1 MSTRVP
7 LTMAISD
14 YDHTSDLSRGNVPVD
29 GVDLTVLNL
38 PALEIFHR
46 FINYRE
52 WDISEMSMAK
62 YVSMVSQGDTSI
74 TAIPV
79 FPSRMFR
86 HSGIWIRPDG
96 PTEPSQLAGGRI
108 GVPEW
113 AQTAGVYMRG
123 LLTDEYKVE
132 LSSVEWF
139 QAGLR
144 EPGRAEKVRL
154 KLPEGVRYTNVGDR
168 TLQEMLQDGELDA
181 VLSADTPPHSEDG
194 SGRIV
199 RMFPDPIAI
208 EQDYYRR
215 TGVYPIMHVVA
226 MRREVLDHY
235 PWVAMNLLKA
245 FEESKRRC
253 LTRVR
258 ATGASRT
265 PVPWAQ
271 YYANQAEEL
280 FGWDG
285 DYWPYGVPS
294 NSTTLD
300 TFLRWCHQQGVTH
313 RLVEADEL
321 FPDQLRT
328 RVKV

>member
-14 YDHTSDLSRGNVPVD
+14 YDHTSDISRGNVPVD
-29 GVDLTVLNL
+29 GVDLTVLNM

-62 YVSMVSQGDTSI
+62 YVSIVSQGDTSI

-86 HSGIWIRPDG
+86 QSGIWIRPDG
-96 PTEPSQLAGGRI
+96 PTDPSQLAGGRVGI
-108 GVPEW
+108 PEW

-123 LLTDEYKVE
+123 FLTDEYGVG
-132 LSSVEWF
+132 LSSVQWF

-144 EPGRAEKVRL
+144 EPGRAEKVKLRL
-154 KLPEGVRYTNVGDR
+154 PDGVRYTNVTDR
-168 TLQEMLQDGELDA
+168 TLQEMLEGGDLDA

-199 RMFPDPIAI
+199 RMFPQPVAI
-208 EQDYYRR
+208 EQDYYRK
-215 TGVYPIMHVVA
+215 TGIYPIMHVIA
-226 MRREVLDHY
+226 MRREVVDRH
-235 PWVAMNLLKA
+235 PWVAMNVLKA

-253 LTRVR
+253 VARVR

-271 YYANQAEEL
+271 YHAREAEEL
-280 FGWDG
+280 FGWAG
-285 DYWPYGVPS
+285 DYWPYGVEP
-294 NSTTLD
+294 NFTTLD
-300 TFLRWCHQQGVTH
+300 AFLRWCHGQGVTH
-313 RLVEADEL
+313 RLVDIDEL
-321 FPDQLRT
+321 FPSQVRT